1 MHIEKE
7 KANKLIPRIEENWL
21 SLAQV
26 PAPLNLCI
34 LLYNCNAVGS
44 WGSADEWCCV
54 KSQWLNLLMPQL
66 VFSSD
71 HIFRSHH
78 SFSGLVKSQVQQPE
92 VNRSCC
98 CFSTTIQLSQWDTAG
113 AGSCQQLPGSTAQP
127 CIVSVAYIKAGRW
140 KKHCLLCL
148 TKTIRLLRIQI
159 LPWNILEAALG
170 ELPQHAGRIVLMPAW
185 VCVKQQMEHF
195 TGDE

>member
-1 MHIEKE
+1 M
-7 KANKLIPRIEENWL
+7 
-21 SLAQV
+21 

-34 LLYNCNAVGS
+34 LLYSCNAVGS

-54 KSQWLNLLMPQL
+54 KSQWLNLPMPQDTSL
-66 VFSSD
+66 SSLQTTSSA
-71 HIFRSHH
+71 SHH

-98 CFSTTIQLSQWDTAG
+98 CFSTTIQLSQRDTAG

-170 ELPQHAGRIVLMPAW
+170 ELPQYAGRICLDASLGPCEAANGAFHW
-185 VCVKQQMEHF
+185 RWINSRNGSGLK
-195 TGDE
+195 